1 MRFEELKRQL
11 SSLELIGSGWR
22 GYVYRSSLCGKDVAI
37 KVAKEKGLEEAIR
50 KEARIL
56 EKLKGIKNFPQ
67 IIVWGDD
74 FLVYEFI
81 DGVPFEK
88 CNINPQQRILILL
101 KVLELAY
108 LLDSM
113 CISRDEFQ
121 RLDKNVLVDKGLEVY
136 IIDFERGNISCKRKT
151 NITQLMQLF
160 VREGYM
166 DLKKAIDLGR
176 AYAKEPKRVFH
187 ELKAILEKALRETS

>member
-1 MRFEELKRQL
+1 MRFEELREHLNNLQ
-11 SSLELIGSGWR
+11 LIGSGWR
-22 GYVYRSSLCGKDVAI
+22 SYVYRSSLCGKDVAI

-81 DGVPFEK
+81 DGIPFEK
-88 CNINPQQRILILL
+88 CNINPQQRVLILL

-121 RLDKNVLVDKGLEVY
+121 RLDKNLLVDKDLEVY

-176 AYAKEPKRVFH
+176 AYAKEAKKVVH
-187 ELKAILEKALRETS
+187 ELKNLLEKALRETS